1 MNTRVAVGGPRGT
14 SLLISLLENPLAK
27 KYGDFLVGFSNEDRT
42 ATKARGHEQPRV
54 VSGPSRAPLGPLSP
68 PAATTE
74 RKKTDTPREG
84 WEPPHRTTQEFF
96 VVEFFNS
103 CPRKSFTM
111 MPSRSSLACLLGL
124 VAVTNGLKVGARA
137 SRTRSAAIMQFDFL
151 KNMMPKQRPT
161 VCASLGPPPV
171 LTQPLSALLLSSH
184 KQRRCAFPR
193 RTPT

>member
-74 RKKTDTPREG
+74 RKKTDTRREGWKERKKTDNPREG
-84 WEPPHRTTQEFF
+84 WEPPPHSTA
-96 VVEFFNS
+96 VEFFIS
-103 CPRKSFTM
+103 
-111 MPSRSSLACLLGL
+111 SR
-124 VAVTNGLKVGARA
+124 
-137 SRTRSAAIMQFDFL
+137 
-151 KNMMPKQRPT
+151 
-161 VCASLGPPPV
+161 
-171 LTQPLSALLLSSH
+171 
-184 KQRRCAFPR
+184 
-193 RTPT
+193 